1 MSANILYIR
10 AQEFRLVLFDSPGVT
25 IHKVV
30 LMTVHYHSAVDGAL
44 KAAHQGGGILVETSF
59 LAGAG
64 CGEEYC

>member
-10 AQEFRLVLFDSPGVT
+10 AQEFRLVLFDSPGVA

-30 LMTVHYHSAVDGAL
+30 LVAIHYHPAVNVAL
-44 KAAHQGGGILVETSF
+44 KAVHQGGGIFVETSF